1 MGELPNTE
9 ATDRFWREFNDACG
23 IQVDQYDV
31 VAFGDDS
38 ALATELADLVV
49 AGRKRA
55 TAGLLREFEN
65 EPPPALGR
73 YVVLVDGEDLPRAI
87 WRTTGVRIG
96 PLHSVEDG
104 FAWDEGEG
112 DRTREWWLAAH
123 RQYFARV
130 AASKGFEMHDAIETV
145 FERFEVVWPPNIAD
159 KALG

>member
-65 EPPPALGR
+65 EPPPVLGG
-73 YVVLVDGEDLPRAI
+73 YVVLVDGEDLPPPSGARPASALDRCI
-87 WRTTGVRIG
+87 PWRTGSPG
-96 PLHSVEDG
+96 MK
-104 FAWDEGEG
+104 
-112 DRTREWWLAAH
+112 
-123 RQYFARV
+123 ARV
-130 AASKGFEMHDAIETV
+130 TARG
-145 FERFEVVWPPNIAD
+145 N
-159 KALG
+159 GG